1 MHQLQIKFCKQ
12 LEKLFQ
18 KFSTEKMEAKAKF
31 SCYVRSATK
40 RKCKKTYGSLYLI
53 QVHLQNKHNIAEA
66 TQGTYQCPVCPQ
78 RFSDKKQMVRHSM
91 AVHYKLKQRY
101 TLTRHCGFCEESFKE
116 VSENQKHWPHKSEVI
131 TNYACVVTLECGY
144 KTTDLDDISAHVKN
158 HDFDKL
164 FVGKILRVKHQC
176 PRCPYVSDRDENFK
190 RHMKTCKKNVE
201 KKVFICDQCQ
211 RCYTNSNS
219 LRVHKK
225 GPCLKKQMPNSRTYS
240 EFPAQQQ
247 TKVPAVAFEA
257 ESVDDLV
264 LEQDT
269 DATAPPAEEILCWGE
284 SLGVSP
290 AVTEGRFSTEAL
302 HSKLNKIELELENLI
317 SKYGIQL

>member
-1 MHQLQIKFCKQ
+1 MKY
-12 LEKLFQ
+12 
-18 KFSTEKMEAKAKF
+18 

-78 RFSDKKQMVRHSM
+78 RFNDKKQMVRHSM

-144 KTTDLDDISAHVKN
+144 KTTACDDISAHVKT

-164 FVGKILRVKHQC
+164 VVGNILRVKHQC

-190 RHMKTCKKNVE
+190 RHMKTCEKNVG
-201 KKVFICDQCQ
+201 KKAYICYQCQ
-211 RCYTNSNS
+211 RCYTNPNS

-225 GPCLKKQMPNSRTYS
+225 GPCLKKQLPNWSPQLHSPMHS
-240 EFPAQQQ
+240 EFPAQCSQQ

-257 ESVDDLV
+257 ESVDDPDPV
-264 LEQDT
+264 LEEF
-269 DATAPPAEEILCWGE
+269 ASAAAPPAEEILYRGK

-290 AVTEGRFSTEAL
+290 AVTGGRFSTEAL
-302 HSKLNKIELELENLI
+302 HSKLNQIELELENMI